1 MTATTLLPVPF
12 HPHATDTDV
21 IAAIAEQISAD
32 MDKHL
37 FGRRARV
44 FLQQKLRRLEA
55 LYAVKI
61 VNAALRLQR
70 RQEKERYR
78 EVVLRGRELRER
90 ERRQKS
96 KGVVKVK
103 VHD

>member
-1 MTATTLLPVPF
+1 MT
-12 HPHATDTDV
+12 HATADDI

-32 MDKHL
+32 LDKHL

-44 FLQQKLRRLEA
+44 LLQQKLRRLEG
-55 LYAVKI
+55 LYSVKV

-70 RQEKERYR
+70 RQAREQYR
-78 EVVLRGRELRER
+78 EVVRRGHELREH